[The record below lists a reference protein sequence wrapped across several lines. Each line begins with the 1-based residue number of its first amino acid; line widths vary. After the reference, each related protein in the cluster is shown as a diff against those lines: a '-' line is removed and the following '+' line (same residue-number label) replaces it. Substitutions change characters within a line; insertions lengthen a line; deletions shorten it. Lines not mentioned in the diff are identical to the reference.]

1 VRSLKQF
8 LWRWLPP
15 VVWMGLIF
23 LLSAQPDLPQAPG
36 PWLDTVL
43 KKAAHTLAFGLLAWL
58 YLRALRQ
65 HFDRLAVLR
74 LVSAGLALLYAI
86 SDEYHQTFVP
96 GRQGRLLDVAVDS
109 AGICGAILLDWWLA
123 RRQRSRQPTPPARQ
137 PLAR

>member
-1 VRSLKQF
+1 MKSLKQL

-15 VVWMGLIF
+15 VVWMMLIF
-23 LLSAQPDLPQAPG
+23 VLSAQPDLPQAPG

-43 KKAAHTLAFGLLAWL
+43 KKAAHMLAFGLLAWL

-65 HFDRLAVLR
+65 HSGHLAILR

-96 GRQGRLLDVAVDS
+96 GHQGRLLDIAVDS
-109 AGICGAILLDWWLA
+109 AGICAAMLLDWWLA
-123 RRQRSRQPTPPARQ
+123 RRRHSRQPAPPARR